1 MTGVPIIISLLNYQ
15 LDSSPSI
22 TNNIGAPIK
31 PTNVKNISRVLDS
44 SHHELRLVHKLSV
57 I

>member
-1 MTGVPIIISLLNYQ
+1 MTGVPIIIPLLNYQ

-31 PTNVKNISRVLDS
+31 PTNMKNISRIGFQS
-44 SHHELRLVHKLSV
+44 PHTN
-57 I
+57 